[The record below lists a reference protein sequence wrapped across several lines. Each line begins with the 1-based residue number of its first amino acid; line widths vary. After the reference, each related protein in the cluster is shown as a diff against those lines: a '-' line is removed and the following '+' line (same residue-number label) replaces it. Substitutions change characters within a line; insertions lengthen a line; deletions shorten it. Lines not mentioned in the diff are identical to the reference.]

1 MTYNKCQKPLTT
13 TLFVVACNCVFCV
26 GAYFLFSHSLLPL
39 NYFCRGESRSACF
52 SPFPA
57 SIRNV
62 KKRLTSMCTLLPLL
76 FSSSSISVE
85 TDCTYDH
92 FGADSN
98 CPCCRKEATEEDF
111 MELHIADPSMDKS
124 AKKETATC
132 FQNMFTKHSTSARAV
147 SQADAVRHL
156 MKSVDDNSRMMRFLV
171 KQLVMASTSHGARS
185 VENGRA
191 CARFKD
197 EVSE

>member
-1 MTYNKCQKPLTT
+1 MLTSR
-13 TLFVVACNCVFCV
+13 FPSPPSHYF
-26 GAYFLFSHSLLPL
+26 FLFL
-39 NYFCRGESRSACF
+39 
-52 SPFPA
+52 
-57 SIRNV
+57 
-62 KKRLTSMCTLLPLL
+62 
-76 FSSSSISVE
+76 SVE

-92 FGADSN
+92 FAADSN
-98 CPCCRKEATEEDF
+98 CPCCRKEAREEDF
-111 MELHIADPSMDKS
+111 MELHIADPSTDKN
-124 AKKETATC
+124 AKKETAAC

-147 SQADAVRHL
+147 SQGDAVRHL